1 MTWDTFETTLFGL
14 GKIVFI
20 IYFLMFVMSVAIERK
35 VSSTVIALMV
45 LAVANGAMTAL
56 TPMLYEVASSPELF
70 YKFLWYAVFALI
82 DGIAIFLLFKFHNL
96 LKQSVGRIAN
106 LIGFVFLLLA
116 SIQTLR
122 FIDRF
127 VSNTDYFQLIY
138 QYGVPLL
145 NVAMVPAIMLL
156 WLLDYK
162 ANNKKLQAVLG

>member
-20 IYFLMFVMSVAIERK
+20 IYFLLFVMSVAIERK

-45 LAVANGAMTAL
+45 LALANGSMTAL
-56 TPMLYEVASSPELF
+56 TPLLYEIASLPELF
-70 YKFLWYAVFALI
+70 YKFLWYAVFVLI
-82 DGIAIFLLFKFHNL
+82 DGIAIFLLFKFHSL

-106 LIGFVFLLLA
+106 LIGVVFLLLA

-127 VSNTDYFQLIY
+127 ASNTDYFQLIY

-145 NVAMVPAIMLL
+145 NVAMVPAIMLC

-162 ANNKKLQAVLG
+162 ANNKKLQAVWG